1 MTRLKAGRVAY
12 GNLQRRRTLK
22 KPYQCREP
30 RFNPARRVALDEALV
45 GKGAPV
51 VLLLQPGL
59 EGSWVVLAAVL
70 FV

>member
-12 GNLQRRRTLK
+12 GNLQRTLK
-22 KPYQCREP
+22 KTYQCREP